1 MPGYLESYGAGEER
15 RERIIK
21 RIALAVLIGLVA
33 GGGAYLL
40 FRNYREVKQAELFF
54 ELLRQKDYQA
64 AYRLWGCTDPS
75 APACRDY
82 PFQAFLEDW
91 GPKGRHPDVATVE
104 FKRVRGCRDGVIITV
119 AFPKGDEELLWV
131 QRGQRVIGFAP
142 WPVCNPRLPATQQPA
157 P

>member
-1 MPGYLESYGAGEER
+1 MPGYLESYGAADER

-21 RIALAVLIGLVA
+21 RIALAAFLILVA
-33 GGGAYLL
+33 GLTAYFL

-54 ELLRQKDYQA
+54 ELLRKKDYQA
-64 AYRLWGCTDPS
+64 AYRLWGCNEPS

-82 PFQAFLEDW
+82 PFQSFLEDW
-91 GPKGRHPDVATVE
+91 GPKGRHPDASSVE

-119 AFPKGDEELLWV
+119 GFPKGGEELLWV

-142 WPVCNPRLPATQQPA
+142 WPVCNPRLPSP
-157 P
+157 

>member
-21 RIALAVLIGLVA
+21 RIALAVLIGLVV
-33 GGGAYLL
+33 GGGTYLL

-54 ELLRQKDYQA
+54 ELLRKKDYQA

-75 APACRDY
+75 AAACRDY

-91 GPKGRHPDVATVE
+91 GPKGRHPDAATVE

-119 AFPKGDEELLWV
+119 TFTKGDEELLWV

-142 WPVCNPRLPATQQPA
+142 WPVCNPRLPATPQPA